1 MLDKNEKKKTF
12 LLFILQASLALL
24 DLVGVVFVGLVTYIL
39 TENKVPNILISL
51 LPWTQNDLNFTIGA
65 TTIVATIF
73 FVSRGVLAPMIFRY
87 MGLKIAEIS
96 TKKSIKLTEEFFQQD
111 LRIVESEK
119 TQERVYTLG
128 PAVLATINEGVASAS
143 ILFSE
148 MFLILILIGTLCFIN
163 VFLSLVCIFYFFVIL
178 FYMQKKISSKQSIS
192 RKLQIENGVNASDTF
207 MEIYSNFREI
217 KASKKLDF
225 FLSEYSISRKKESIY
240 SWNLQYLNLLPKYIF
255 EMAFFIGATVIFI
268 GTGVLTDSKSAVI
281 QMTMFIASGSR
292 IMPSLLRIQGA
303 LSTLRNL
310 DSQLVRVNEM
320 ELIVK
325 KQLSSISYTI
335 NDSTAIQIKNLVYSR
350 SDSTS
355 WNLEID
361 NLEILRGSKVAIVG
375 PSGAGKTTFL
385 ELILGLLNP
394 TAGLIEYSILRSK
407 EKAGTLPKICY
418 VSQHIALLNR
428 SVIENIA
435 LGVDKPQ
442 INFSEV
448 NESIEIAGAD
458 EFINNLPN
466 GLNTIIGER
475 GAFLSGGERQ
485 RVGLARA
492 IYGKPDILF
501 LDEATSALDSVT
513 ESKIGVMF
521 EKLPSDLTT
530 ITIAHRLSTVQNSN
544 RVIYL
549 KNGRLIA
556 DGTFSEV
563 RQLVPDFDVQS
574 KLMGL

>member
-1 MLDKNEKKKTF
+1 M
-12 LLFILQASLALL
+12 
-24 DLVGVVFVGLVTYIL
+24 
-39 TENKVPNILISL
+39 
-51 LPWTQNDLNFTIGA
+51 
-65 TTIVATIF
+65 
-73 FVSRGVLAPMIFRY
+73 
-87 MGLKIAEIS
+87 
-96 TKKSIKLTEEFFQQD
+96 
-111 LRIVESEK
+111 
-119 TQERVYTLG
+119 
-128 PAVLATINEGVASAS
+128 
-143 ILFSE
+143 
-148 MFLILILIGTLCFIN
+148 
-163 VFLSLVCIFYFFVIL
+163 
-178 FYMQKKISSKQSIS
+178 
-192 RKLQIENGVNASDTF
+192 
-207 MEIYSNFREI
+207 
-217 KASKKLDF
+217 
-225 FLSEYSISRKKESIY
+225 
-240 SWNLQYLNLLPKYIF
+240 
-255 EMAFFIGATVIFI
+255 
-268 GTGVLTDSKSAVI
+268 
-281 QMTMFIASGSR
+281 
-292 IMPSLLRIQGA
+292 
-303 LSTLRNL
+303 
-310 DSQLVRVNEM
+310 
-320 ELIVK
+320 
-325 KQLSSISYTI
+325 
-335 NDSTAIQIKNLVYSR
+335 
-350 SDSTS
+350 
-355 WNLEID
+355 
-361 NLEILRGSKVAIVG
+361 
-375 PSGAGKTTFL
+375 
-385 ELILGLLNP
+385 
-394 TAGLIEYSILRSK
+394 RSK